1 MSIYK
6 TAINKPVTTI
16 LIFVAVIIIGIFS
29 FLKLPI
35 DQFPQMD
42 PPYVM
47 VLTTYAGA
55 NASEIETNVSKLLE
69 NSLNSVDG
77 LKEITSTSK
86 DNISLV
92 TLEFEWGIN
101 LDEVVNDV
109 RSYIDLVYDNF
120 PDGASRPTIFKLST
134 SMIPIMGYTIT
145 AKESYS
151 GLDKII
157 NDN

>member
-29 FLKLPI
+29 YLRLPI

-86 DNISLV
+86 DNISVV
-92 TLEFEWGIN
+92 TMEFEWGIN
-101 LDEVVNDV
+101 MDEVVNDV
-109 RSYIDLVYDNF
+109 VRIERRLLHRS
-120 PDGASRPTIFKLST
+120 T
-134 SMIPIMGYTIT
+134 
-145 AKESYS
+145 
-151 GLDKII
+151 
-157 NDN
+157 